1 MMVRDAQPEDF
12 PAIEQIHAKMGMD
25 YQLPELGQPLFFVR
39 KVTTDTDGRV
49 IGACFLRLA
58 AECYLWLDPDVS
70 PKVKLETMQEMQPE
84 VFRAA
89 WEQGI
94 DDIEARIPET
104 VERRFQ
110 KRLKQLGWLP
120 NRSGWHPWTV
130 QTHA

>member
-1 MMVRDAQPEDF
+1 MIVRDARPEDF
-12 PAIEQIHAKMGMD
+12 GAIEQIHAKMGMD
-25 YQLPELGQPLFFVR
+25 YALPALGQPLVFVR
-39 KVTTDTDGRV
+39 KVTTDDSGKV
-49 IGACFLRLA
+49 IAACFLRLC
-58 AECYLWLDPDVS
+58 AECYLVLEPDLA
-70 PKVKLETMQEMQPE
+70 PRIKLETMTAMQPE

-89 WEQGI
+89 WANGI

-110 KRLKQLGWLP
+110 KRLKQLGWTP